1 MKIKRLDKSIVS
13 RIAAGEVITGVY
25 SVVKELIENSIDAG
39 ADRIVVE
46 LINGGKSEIKVQDNG
61 EGMEKDDLLV
71 CYESHTT
78 SKIDS
83 FQDIYT
89 LNSFG
94 FRGEALY
101 SICQISKT
109 TIFSKTA
116 SSNLGHEI
124 EVVAGHLVYE
134 KPVQIEKGTTV
145 IVRDLFF
152 NVPARRKFLKSNAV
166 EARMAVEV
174 FERFCL
180 SHPHINLILTK
191 DQQVVYN
198 LPATTLI
205 QRIKALF
212 PDIPMDSLK
221 AIQSQWKDME
231 LHGCAVSPANLRRKK
246 AIFTFV
252 NDRFVVN
259 QLLQS
264 AIYSAYADFLHQ
276 KEHPVVIVNLFLPP
290 KDIDVNVHP
299 QKIEV
304 KFSRDEEVFRFVRDS
319 IKSQLKIPIIHH
331 ISRNTPAK
339 VQERQVEY
347 KSPNA
352 KFTTTSEEMLIPPE
366 DFKII
371 GIVRKR
377 YIIVET
383 EDELFIVDFHAAHE
397 RLIYNKMLSSLNQND
412 GTDLLIPV
420 QIELRESELA
430 LIEKNNV
437 LKQIGFDYEIIK
449 NQLIVKK
456 IPTWLDQS
464 DVKRFIIDSIDEIK
478 LIDIYGLEE
487 VMKKIIADISCKSA
501 LRTRDRLDLSQ
512 AKYLVREIFA
522 NKISTCPHGRPVM
535 YSINFK
541 ELDSFFERI

>member
-174 FERFCL
+174 FERFCC
-180 SHPHINLILTK
+180 LI
-191 DQQVVYN
+191 
-198 LPATTLI
+198 
-205 QRIKALF
+205 
-212 PDIPMDSLK
+212 
-221 AIQSQWKDME
+221 
-231 LHGCAVSPANLRRKK
+231 
-246 AIFTFV
+246 
-252 NDRFVVN
+252 
-259 QLLQS
+259 
-264 AIYSAYADFLHQ
+264 
-276 KEHPVVIVNLFLPP
+276 
-290 KDIDVNVHP
+290 
-299 QKIEV
+299 
-304 KFSRDEEVFRFVRDS
+304 
-319 IKSQLKIPIIHH
+319 
-331 ISRNTPAK
+331 
-339 VQERQVEY
+339 
-347 KSPNA
+347 
-352 KFTTTSEEMLIPPE
+352 
-366 DFKII
+366 
-371 GIVRKR
+371 
-377 YIIVET
+377 
-383 EDELFIVDFHAAHE
+383 
-397 RLIYNKMLSSLNQND
+397 
-412 GTDLLIPV
+412 
-420 QIELRESELA
+420 
-430 LIEKNNV
+430 
-437 LKQIGFDYEIIK
+437 
-449 NQLIVKK
+449 
-456 IPTWLDQS
+456 
-464 DVKRFIIDSIDEIK
+464 
-478 LIDIYGLEE
+478 
-487 VMKKIIADISCKSA
+487 
-501 LRTRDRLDLSQ
+501 RT
-512 AKYLVREIFA
+512 
-522 NKISTCPHGRPVM
+522 
-535 YSINFK
+535 
-541 ELDSFFERI
+541 